1 MLTISNNSIEKIID
15 AEISSEAY
23 YNKFL
28 AAPSWPTGQSGV
40 TVGIGYDLGYN
51 TKSQI
56 RADWQGLVNANILA
70 YMLSVA
76 GLTGLTAKSKVTANV
91 KGFKIPLDIAKKVF
105 IEKTLPRYCKDTLTA
120 YPTADQLHA
129 NAAGGLVML
138 VFNRGS
144 SFGTVGK
151 KSWETRKEM
160 RELKPLIDAQ
170 NYTAIAAK
178 IRAMKRLWDGL
189 DDVNLKRS
197 ESEQRISALLL
208 RRDVEADLII
218 NTTVADTTTIVF

>member
-51 TKSQI
+51 TKQQI
-56 RADWQGLVNANILA
+56 SNDWKGLVSEPFLT
-70 YMLSVA
+70 YMQSVA
-76 GLTGLTAKSKVTANV
+76 GLKGLAAKSKTT
-91 KGFKIPLDIAKKVF
+91 KLFKVPLDIARKVF
-105 IEKTLPRYCKDTLTA
+105 VEKTLPRYCKDTLTA

>member
-51 TKSQI
+51 TKPQI
-56 RADWQGLVNANILA
+56 LADWEGLVNANILA

-129 NAAGGLVML
+129 NAAGGIVML

-144 SFGTVGK
+144 SLGTVGK
-151 KSWETRKEM
+151 KSWETHKEM

-189 DDVNLKRS
+189 YDATGKRN
-197 ESEQRISALLL
+197 ESETRISALLL

>member
-1 MLTISNNSIEKIID
+1 
-15 AEISSEAY
+15 
-23 YNKFL
+23 
-28 AAPSWPTGQSGV
+28 
-40 TVGIGYDLGYN
+40 
-51 TKSQI
+51 
-56 RADWQGLVNANILA
+56 
-70 YMLSVA
+70 
-76 GLTGLTAKSKVTANV
+76 
-91 KGFKIPLDIAKKVF
+91 
-105 IEKTLPRYCKDTLTA
+105 
-120 YPTADQLHA
+120 
-129 NAAGGLVML
+129 ML

-189 DDVNLKRS
+189 DDATGKRN
-197 ESEQRISALLL
+197 ESETRISALLL

>member
-70 YMLSVA
+70 YMQSVA
-76 GLTGLTAKSKVTANV
+76 GLKGLAAKSKTT
-91 KGFKIPLDIAKKVF
+91 KLFKVPLDVARKVF
-105 IEKTLPRYCKDTLTA
+105 TEKTLPRFISDTLIA
-120 YPTADQLHA
+120 YPDANQLTP
-129 NAAGGLVML
+129 NAFGALVML
-138 VFNRGS
+138 VFNRGN
-144 SFGTVGK
+144 SFGTMGK
-151 KSWETRKEM
+151 PSWNSRKEM
-160 RELKPLIDAQ
+160 RELAPLITAK
-170 NYTAIAAK
+170 NYPAIAAK
-178 IRAMKRLWDGL
+178 IREMKRLWDGL

>member
-40 TVGIGYDLGYN
+40 TVGIGYDFGYN
-51 TKSQI
+51 TKPQI

-105 IEKTLPRYCKDTLTA
+105 TEKTLPRYISDTLRA
-120 YPTADQLHA
+120 YPDANQLTP
-129 NAAGGLVML
+129 NAFGALVML

-144 SFGTVGK
+144 SFGTMGK
-151 KSWETRKEM
+151 PSWNSRKEM
-160 RELKPLIDAQ
+160 RELAPLITAK
-170 NYTAIAAK
+170 NYPAIAAK
-178 IRAMKRLWDGL
+178 IREMKRLWDGL
-189 DDVNLKRS
+189 DDATGKRN
-197 ESEQRISALLL
+197 ESETRISALLL

>member
-51 TKSQI
+51 TKPQI
-56 RADWQGLVNANILA
+56 SNDWKGLVSEPFLT
-70 YMLSVA
+70 YMQSVA
-76 GLTGLTAKSKVTANV
+76 GLKGLAAKSKTT
-91 KGFKIPLDIAKKVF
+91 KLFKVPLDVARKVF
-105 IEKTLPRYCKDTLTA
+105 TEKTLPRFISDTLIA
-120 YPTADQLHA
+120 YPDANQLTP
-129 NAAGGLVML
+129 NAFGALVML
-138 VFNRGS
+138 VFNRGN
-144 SFGTVGK
+144 SFGTMGK
-151 KSWETRKEM
+151 PSWNSRKEM
-160 RELKPLIDAQ
+160 RELAPLITAK
-170 NYTAIAAK
+170 NYPAIAAK
-178 IRAMKRLWDGL
+178 IREMKRLWDGL

>member
-51 TKSQI
+51 TKQQI
-56 RADWQGLVNANILA
+56 GNDWKGLVSEPFLT
-70 YMLSVA
+70 YMQSVA
-76 GLTGLTAKSKVTANV
+76 GLKGLAAKSKTT
-91 KGFKIPLDIAKKVF
+91 KLFKVPLDIARKVF
-105 IEKTLPRYCKDTLTA
+105 VEKTLPRYCKDTLTA

>member
-1 MLTISNNSIEKIID
+1 MLTISNKAIEAIIA

-105 IEKTLPRYCKDTLTA
+105 IEKTLPRYISDTLRA
-120 YPTADQLHA
+120 YPDANQLTP
-129 NAAGGLVML
+129 NAFGALVML

-144 SFGTVGK
+144 SFGTMGK
-151 KSWETRKEM
+151 PSWNSRKEM
-160 RELKPLIDAQ
+160 RELAPLITAK
-170 NYTAIAAK
+170 NYPAIAAK
-178 IRAMKRLWDGL
+178 IREMKRLWDGL
-189 DDVNLKRS
+189 DDATGKRN
-197 ESEQRISALLL
+197 ESETRITALLL
-208 RRDVEADLII
+208 RRDVESNLI
-218 NTTVADTTTIVF
+218 TTL